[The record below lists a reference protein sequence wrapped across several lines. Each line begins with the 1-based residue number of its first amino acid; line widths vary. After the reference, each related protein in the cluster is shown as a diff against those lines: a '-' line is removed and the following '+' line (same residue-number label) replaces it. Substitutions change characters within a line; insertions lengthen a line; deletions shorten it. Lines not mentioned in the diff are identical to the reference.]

1 MLAHFVDWILALI
14 KPMGVSISECDSLF
28 KGNPSSFLLS
38 KCQIGGVV
46 GPMDH
51 IRDALWIHRGY
62 CGSWL
67 YIKENGVALCAFE
80 MVVL

>member
-28 KGNPSSFLLS
+28 KSNPSSFLLS

-51 IRDALWIHRGY
+51 IRDALWIPSRV
-62 CGSWL
+62 L
-67 YIKENGVALCAFE
+67 RL
-80 MVVL
+80 VVIHQGERSRFMRL